1 MREPMHP
8 ARCTGSCENT
18 FEKGADD
25 MGLMEMSLESNL
37 LGKTM
42 NLSVYCPEGYE
53 RVKLPVLFFLHG
65 RTGNEQ
71 LLQQLGMDKIADALI
86 EAGEIKPLRIVCP
99 NMDNSRGINSSDDY
113 QEVVGKYD
121 IVHKGRYE
129 DYLVHEIIPFVD
141 RSFPTIRDRCGR
153 FIGGVS
159 SGGYAALSIGLRQ
172 PELFSKIGG
181 HMPAIDLSFE
191 AEDECYFAD
200 QSMWLKYDPVTI
212 AETVTRNDIKVFLD
226 DGKDDEGQFYRACE
240 KLDLILKQKGV
251 DVQNHLFEGHHN
263 KEYIT
268 SHLETYLR
276 FYGGDPE
283 TMIKTKRL
291 RLYPA
296 SQEQMEAMIASEQ
309 DEELKKAYTE
319 MLDGCLRRPDQ
330 WDWYCIWMI
339 EKTDGTHIGD
349 LCFKGLQEN
358 GIAEIGYGILEEH
371 QSQGYATEA
380 VQAACC
386 WAFRHEEVNSLEAET
401 DTENA
406 ASQRVL
412 EKCGFHPNG
421 TYGEEG
427 PRFTLGCPNDAAEGT
442 R

>member
-1 MREPMHP
+1 
-8 ARCTGSCENT
+8 
-18 FEKGADD
+18 
-25 MGLMEMSLESNL
+25 
-37 LGKTM
+37 M

-268 SHLETYLR
+268 SHLKTYLR
-276 FYGGDPE
+276 FYGGAPE
-283 TMIKTKRL
+283 TMIKTERFCTHQTHWRK
-291 RLYPA
+291 
-296 SQEQMEAMIASEQ
+296 MI
-309 DEELKKAYTE
+309 
-319 MLDGCLRRPDQ
+319 
-330 WDWYCIWMI
+330 
-339 EKTDGTHIGD
+339 
-349 LCFKGLQEN
+349 
-358 GIAEIGYGILEEH
+358 
-371 QSQGYATEA
+371 
-380 VQAACC
+380 
-386 WAFRHEEVNSLEAET
+386 
-401 DTENA
+401 
-406 ASQRVL
+406 
-412 EKCGFHPNG
+412 
-421 TYGEEG
+421 
-427 PRFTLGCPNDAAEGT
+427 
-442 R
+442 